1 MVSLVGG
8 STCTN
13 TIGNVCNGDASRL
26 MPLDHLP
33 LAEYLDHFQAEFPSE
48 FGGRVGGPTETV
60 ESSVS
65 VAPSDFNSNESTEST
80 TSIDSLG
87 DVSERCFHQLE
98 L

>member
-13 TIGNVCNGDASRL
+13 TISNVCNGDASRL

-33 LAEYLDHFQAEFPSE
+33 LAEYLDHSQAVFPSE
-48 FGGRVGGPTETV
+48 FGGRVGGPIESV

-65 VAPSDFNSNESTEST
+65 VAPGGFDSNESTEST
-80 TSIDSLG
+80 TSNDAFG
-87 DVSERCFHQLE
+87 DVSERCFYQLE